1 VSPPFPSSW
10 TVPSL
15 VCAVMT
21 DSTMDIEKS
30 PDSREASEDVI
41 ETRGPHY
48 YVDGVPRN
56 KGVFGRV
63 RFPLPWNSPGF

>member
-1 VSPPFPSSW
+1 
-10 TVPSL
+10 
-15 VCAVMT
+15 MT